1 MPQAVKEKKKSKS
14 KGMKAL
20 IIVVAVIAAIAVIAS
35 LFIHITTMPKSEA
48 DENAIYIGGMITSDT
63 VDYQSEAAEGLDKN
77 AVVKIMQM
85 FWRFCDSGDKKKHAA
100 QTPPDN
106 VIEIADIPYIDDGN
120 HYHKLDVMYPSNAS
134 AQDKLPVII
143 DIHGGGWMYADKD
156 LNDHYCLG
164 LASRGYVVFNI
175 SYRLVPDVTV
185 GEQIQDVALALQWI
199 SQNMSN
205 YPCDTENIL
214 LTGDS
219 AGGQLAVYSAIILQS
234 EELQSVFNTVDADMD
249 ITALLLTSPVSYMK
263 SGGLFSVYT
272 KPLWGKDYKDKPT
285 YNYMDLDEIIDYAEN
300 MPPTY
305 LITSSGDTLAHS
317 QTLRAFELLQSKGVR
332 CELADYDKQAFGKS
346 LPHVFSVLY
355 PYDEAGTTATESALD
370 FYQQIMSEKQS
381 ISAE

>member
-14 KGMKAL
+14 RGMKAL
-20 IIVVAVIAAIAVIAS
+20 LIVVAVIAAVAVIS
-35 LFIHITTMPKSEA
+35 VIFIHITTLPKA
-48 DENAIYIGGMITSDT
+48 DTDESAIYVGGMLTSDSIE
-63 VDYQSEAAEGLDKN
+63 YQSESADGLDKN
-77 AVVKIMQM
+77 PVIKIMQM
-85 FWRFCDSGDKKKHAA
+85 VWRFCDGGDKKKHAA

-106 VIEIADIPYIDDGN
+106 IIEISDIPYIDDGN
-120 HYHKLDVMYPSNAS
+120 HYHKLDVMYPDNVT

-156 LNDHYCLG
+156 LNDYYCMG
-164 LASRGYVVFNI
+164 LANRGYVVFNI

-185 GEQIQDVALALQWI
+185 EEQLRDVAYALQWI
-199 SQNMSN
+199 KQNMSS

-219 AGGQLAVYSAIILQS
+219 AGGQLAVYSAVILQS
-234 EELQSVFNTVDADMD
+234 DELKSVFNTVDVDMD

-272 KPLWGKDYKDKPT
+272 KPLWGSDYKNSPAYDF
-285 YNYMDLDEIIDYAEN
+285 MDLDEIIDYAQN

-317 QTLRAFELLQSKGVR
+317 QTVRAYELLQSKGVR
-332 CELADYDKQAFGKS
+332 CELADYDKQAFGAS

-355 PYDEAGTTATESALD
+355 PYDEAGMTATDSALD
-370 FYQQIMSEKQS
+370 FYQQIISEKNNITAQ
-381 ISAE
+381 